1 MNFLEQLAAEWYEY
15 SGYFVR
21 TNIKFGKREKGGYEG
36 EIDIAAFEPNEQKF
50 VHIET
55 SMDADSWNERAS
67 RFKKKFD
74 DAAGYYDSL
83 FPFDKDEIT
92 KIAIVGF
99 AQNSRLPAEWPGDI
113 EAVSI
118 PSFVSQI
125 CQALRDNPPFKK
137 PYQNLSHYFALC
149 SLRSITARIS
159 IPSNNLADA
168 AGRDAG
174 QARHLVGGDALLLQ
188 GQDEPAAL
196 LVEPGIARHP
206 QETGEV
212 FPHGLEQVGRE
223 DVAGVGVGPGQ
234 CVPALFLCHGC
245 STSGL

>member
-1 MNFLEQLAAEWYEY
+1 LEQLAAEWYEY

-36 EIDIAAFEPNEQKF
+36 EIDIAAFEPTEQKF

-55 SMDADSWNERAS
+55 SMDADSWDKRTK

-125 CQALRDNPPFKK
+125 CQALRDNPPLQEAIPESF
-137 PYQNLSHYFALC
+137 PLLRAMQFAIHYC
-149 SLRSITARIS
+149 SNFHSQQQS
-159 IPSNNLADA
+159 G
-168 AGRDAG
+168 GR
-174 QARHLVGGDALLLQ
+174 GGA
-188 GQDEPAAL
+188 
-196 LVEPGIARHP
+196 
-206 QETGEV
+206 
-212 FPHGLEQVGRE
+212 
-223 DVAGVGVGPGQ
+223 
-234 CVPALFLCHGC
+234 
-245 STSGL
+245 